1 MDDITA
7 ADARKQWSELL
18 NRVAYGGERVVVTRH
33 GKQLAALVPV
43 EDLRLIDRMRGL
55 LRRRDV
61 RAALKEADALGTVA
75 WESLRSELDL

>member
-1 MDDITA
+1 M
-7 ADARKQWSELL
+7 
-18 NRVAYGGERVVVTRH
+18 VTRH

-61 RAALKEADALGTVA
+61 RAALKETDALGAVA

>member
-7 ADARKQWSELL
+7 AEARRQWADLL

-43 EDLRLIDRMRGL
+43 DDLRLIDRMRGL

-61 RAALKEADALGTVA
+61 RAALKETETLGGVA
-75 WESLRSELDL
+75 WESLRRELDL

>member
-7 ADARKQWSELL
+7 ADARKQWADLL
-18 NRVAYGGERVVVTRH
+18 NRVAYGGERVIVTRH

-43 EDLRLIDRMRGL
+43 EDLRLIDRMRSL

-61 RAALKEADALGTVA
+61 RAALKETDALGSVA
-75 WESLRSELDL
+75 WEALRSELDL